1 MLTMMTDGRTP
12 VANDESPEP
21 LAAVEFDW
29 KPIATYDL
37 QSIVMLRS
45 SMKQVLGTWG
55 RREFEYQDDEL
66 VHLPLGLL
74 QWGEILDGE
83 FIPLPG
89 FEPTEWAE
97 VPNELIAL
105 LAQP

>member
-1 MLTMMTDGRTP
+1 MLTLMTEGR
-12 VANDESPEP
+12 VSAANDEGREP
-21 LAAVEFDW
+21 LAAVGFDW

-45 SMKQVLGTWG
+45 DTKQVLGMWG
-55 RREFEYQDDEL
+55 RREFEYRDDEL